1 MRAEYETM
9 PVVGRVRRALAG
21 ARRFNDPEAL
31 DEFLRRSSD
40 VEVYYGD
47 NTIAVDVSRSKY
59 LAPGEKGPL
68 DMWDRVAR
76 AMASV
81 EQDPEAMYSRFMP
94 LLADFKFVP
103 GGRILHAAGRDDAKR
118 KPTLSNC
125 YVIPINEDSLEGIY
139 QCLTESAMVYRTGGG
154 TGTDLSVLR
163 PRGAP
168 VNATVDTSPGVTA
181 FMSLLSESTNTVA
194 QAGRRGALML
204 TLRVDHPDVYYPEYD
219 PNNPKTG
226 GPDFIR
232 IKNDSK
238 RTRVQYANISVLLTH
253 EFMRAVENDTDFD
266 LRWGGKVYRTVKARD
281 LWNTIITNAHAS
293 AEPGIIFWDTM
304 REYHNVEYANP
315 LSCTNPCVVGST
327 LVSTSKG
334 LERID
339 NLVGKEVDIVTA
351 VNFSRNGLIQKKVT
365 KRRINGSFR
374 TGRKFTYK
382 LITKSGYELV
392 VTEDHKV
399 LTLEGWKTL
408 RDLKIGERVLLQE
421 GKSLFNQDSSLPFS
435 EGKWSRELGIML
447 GWLIGDG
454 WFISKGKNCRAGFV
468 FGKST
473 VSYLEEVKKTFN
485 RIYGRDIKESIRKN
499 GAVHLSYH
507 SKRFIN
513 FLEKLGLKQAK
524 AAQKRVP
531 KSIFT
536 APEEAVIG
544 FLQALFSTDGTINV
558 GKNETRYI
566 RLSSK
571 SEKLLKDV
579 QLLLLNL
586 GIRSKIYE
594 RHRNK
599 RVSFRYKN
607 VRGEIRLYESDGILY
622 ELQISKSM
630 IPLFLNEIGFLYN
643 IHSEKIKRLRE
654 SRYYKTDFTDEV
666 VAIEDCGWEDVYD
679 LTEPITHSF
688 VGNGL
693 IIHNC
698 GEQPLASYTAC
709 NLGNLNLLAF
719 VSEWGQL
726 DFEELASATRTATRF
741 LDDVIDYNLNNHA
754 LPAIRDAVASD
765 RRVGLGV
772 TGLADA
778 LVKMGIK
785 YDSEE
790 GLKTV
795 EEAIMVIAYTA
806 YDESVELAKERG
818 RFSLFNWEGLSQSK
832 FIQSLPEGLLAK
844 IKEHGLR
851 NSTLITMPPVGT
863 GSIISQTTSGIEPI
877 FDTSYKRRVK
887 QQDGGTFREYKVYHP
902 LVKALFGGDE
912 NLPEYVVTAHDI
924 DPFFR
929 VRMQGI
935 IQKYVDSSISS
946 TINLP
951 QDVSVQTVADIYMA
965 AYRQGLKGVTVYREG
980 SREGILQTEGHVKG
994 DSKPLEEKV
1003 RREPIK
1009 VPGIIP
1015 SIKVRQPTHAG
1026 NIHLELV
1033 VDPFE
1038 GYKPVEVFAQLGN
1051 AGTEEAAAMEALGR
1065 LTSYIVR
1072 QGHPIEDVIAQLK
1085 DIGSGAGVSTRDGG
1099 INSLPQGFAR
1109 ALIRIMTASQMYDIR
1124 DILLGKVNL
1133 EELDGRVSDF
1143 LRTGEDVYEQRRLPE
1158 EISNSSKE
1166 KDATANNGNG
1176 RKSVFS
1182 SNCPECGS
1190 SLAHETSCLIC
1201 KNCGWSKC

>member
-1 MRAEYETM
+1 MIMRAEYETM

-59 LAPGEKGPL
+59 FAPVEKGPL

-315 LSCTNPCVVGST
+315 LSCTNPC
-327 LVSTSKG
+327 
-334 LERID
+334 
-339 NLVGKEVDIVTA
+339 
-351 VNFSRNGLIQKKVT
+351 
-365 KRRINGSFR
+365 
-374 TGRKFTYK
+374 
-382 LITKSGYELV
+382 
-392 VTEDHKV
+392 
-399 LTLEGWKTL
+399 
-408 RDLKIGERVLLQE
+408 
-421 GKSLFNQDSSLPFS
+421 
-435 EGKWSRELGIML
+435 
-447 GWLIGDG
+447 
-454 WFISKGKNCRAGFV
+454 
-468 FGKST
+468 
-473 VSYLEEVKKTFN
+473 
-485 RIYGRDIKESIRKN
+485 
-499 GAVHLSYH
+499 
-507 SKRFIN
+507 
-513 FLEKLGLKQAK
+513 
-524 AAQKRVP
+524 
-531 KSIFT
+531 
-536 APEEAVIG
+536 
-544 FLQALFSTDGTINV
+544 
-558 GKNETRYI
+558 
-566 RLSSK
+566 
-571 SEKLLKDV
+571 
-579 QLLLLNL
+579 
-586 GIRSKIYE
+586 
-594 RHRNK
+594 
-599 RVSFRYKN
+599 
-607 VRGEIRLYESDGILY
+607 
-622 ELQISKSM
+622 
-630 IPLFLNEIGFLYN
+630 
-643 IHSEKIKRLRE
+643 
-654 SRYYKTDFTDEV
+654 
-666 VAIEDCGWEDVYD
+666 
-679 LTEPITHSF
+679 
-688 VGNGL
+688 
-693 IIHNC
+693 
-698 GEQPLASYTAC
+698 GEQPLAAYTAC

-719 VSEWGQL
+719 VSESGQL

-765 RRVGLGV
+765 RRVGLGI

-778 LVKMGIK
+778 LVKRGIK

-790 GLKTV
+790 GLKAT
-795 EEAIMVIAYTA
+795 EETIRVIAYTA

-929 VRMQGI
+929 VRKI
-935 IQKYVDSSISS
+935 FIS
-946 TINLP
+946 T
-951 QDVSVQTVADIYMA
+951 
-965 AYRQGLKGVTVYREG
+965 K
-980 SREGILQTEGHVKG
+980 
-994 DSKPLEEKV
+994 
-1003 RREPIK
+1003 
-1009 VPGIIP
+1009 
-1015 SIKVRQPTHAG
+1015 
-1026 NIHLELV
+1026 
-1033 VDPFE
+1033 
-1038 GYKPVEVFAQLGN
+1038 
-1051 AGTEEAAAMEALGR
+1051 
-1065 LTSYIVR
+1065 
-1072 QGHPIEDVIAQLK
+1072 
-1085 DIGSGAGVSTRDGG
+1085 
-1099 INSLPQGFAR
+1099 
-1109 ALIRIMTASQMYDIR
+1109 
-1124 DILLGKVNL
+1124 
-1133 EELDGRVSDF
+1133 
-1143 LRTGEDVYEQRRLPE
+1143 
-1158 EISNSSKE
+1158 
-1166 KDATANNGNG
+1166 
-1176 RKSVFS
+1176 
-1182 SNCPECGS
+1182 
-1190 SLAHETSCLIC
+1190 
-1201 KNCGWSKC
+1201 